1 MTSGWLLHMNN
12 LRYLLLLPAL
22 LCATTAF
29 GERTFKWVD
38 NEGQIHYGNRVP
50 PEYAKLERRVINER
64 GRVIKV
70 YDALKTP
77 EQRMEEKQLA
87 ETAAKNKV
95 LAEKQAVHDRS
106 LLATYSSE
114 QDMLLAKN
122 GKVAAVDALLQLTNS
137 RVDSMKERLLGLTE
151 EAATY
156 ERSGKALPASLESQI
171 NNLRKQITTNE
182 AFIKKK
188 ESERHIIVRKF
199 DNDIKRYIE
208 LTAEK
213 PDAKSPKQRLAKID
227 ATRNKQKAD
236 LSRNDQLLLTT
247 YEGEMDII
255 LTRDQKLSSLEE
267 LITLTQTRIQ
277 SMQIELDELSDSAE
291 EYESRGKKVPE
302 GLLGRMKNVTRGIRQ
317 GEDLVSLKQQ
327 EKKKL
332 EQQYNEDI
340 ERYRLLTANDQ

>member
-1 MTSGWLLHMNN
+1 MNN

-29 GERTFKWVD
+29 GERTFKWTD
-38 NEGQIHYGNRVP
+38 NEGHVHYGNRVP
-50 PEYAKLERRVINER
+50 PEYAKLERKVMNER
-64 GRVIKV
+64 GRTIMV

-77 EQRMEEKQLA
+77 EQRKEEKQLA
-87 ETAAKNKV
+87 ETEEKNKA

-114 QDMLLAKN
+114 QDMLLAKD

-137 RVDSMKERLLGLTE
+137 RVESMKERLLGLTE
-151 EAATY
+151 EAASY

-182 AFIKKK
+182 AFIKEK
-188 ESERHIIVRKF
+188 ESERNTIVRKF
-199 DNDIKRYIE
+199 NDDIKRYIE

-213 PDAKSPKQRLAKID
+213 PEAKPSRQRLAKID
-227 ATRNKQKAD
+227 ATSNKQKAD

-255 LTRDQKLSSLEE
+255 LTRDQKLSSLDE

-277 SMQIELDELSDSAE
+277 AMQIELDELSDSAD
-291 EYESRGKKVPE
+291 EYESRGRKVPE
-302 GLLGRMKNVTRGIRQ
+302 VLLGRMKNVMRGIRQ
-317 GEDLVSLKQQ
+317 GEDLVTLKQQ

>member
-1 MTSGWLLHMNN
+1 MNN

-29 GERTFKWVD
+29 AERTFKWVD
-38 NEGQIHYGNRVP
+38 NEGHIHYGNRVP
-50 PEYAKLERRVINER
+50 PEYAKLERKVINER
-64 GRVIKV
+64 GRTIMV

-77 EQRMEEKQLA
+77 EQREAEKQLA

-95 LAEKQAVHDRS
+95 LAEKQAIHDRS
-106 LLATYSSE
+106 LLATFSSE

-137 RVDSMKERLLGLTE
+137 RVESMKERLLGLTE

-182 AFIKKK
+182 AFIKEK
-188 ESERHIIVRKF
+188 EGERRTIVRKF
-199 DNDIKRYIE
+199 DDDIKRYIE

-213 PDAKSPKQRLAKID
+213 PDAKPTKQRLAKID
-227 ATRNKQKAD
+227 ATSKKKID

-247 YEGEMDII
+247 YEGEADII
-255 LTRDQKLSSLEE
+255 LTRDQKFSSLDE

-277 SMQIELDELSDSAE
+277 AMQIELDELSDSAD

-302 GLLGRMKNVTRGIRQ
+302 GLLGRMKNVMRGIRQ
-317 GEDLVSLKQQ
+317 GEDLVVLKQQ
-327 EKKKL
+327 ERKKL
-332 EQQYNEDI
+332 ERQYNEDI

>member
-1 MTSGWLLHMNN
+1 MKSGWLLHMNN

-29 GERTFKWVD
+29 GDRTFKWVD

-50 PEYAKLERRVINER
+50 PEYAKLERKVINER
-64 GRVIKV
+64 GRTIKV

-137 RVDSMKERLLGLTE
+137 RVESMKERLLGLTE

-171 NNLRKQITTNE
+171 NNLREQITTNE
-182 AFIKKK
+182 AFIKEK
-188 ESERHIIVRKF
+188 ESERHRIVRKF

-227 ATRNKQKAD
+227 ATSNKQKAD

-247 YEGEMDII
+247 YKGEMDII
-255 LTRDQKLSSLEE
+255 LTRDQKLSSLNE

-277 SMQIELDELSDSAE
+277 AMQIELDELSDSAD
-291 EYESRGKKVPE
+291 EYESRGNKVPE
-302 GLLGRMKNVTRGIRQ
+302 VLLGRMKNVMRGIRQ
-317 GEDLVSLKQQ
+317 GKDLVVLKQQ

-332 EQQYNEDI
+332 EQRYNEDI

>member
-1 MTSGWLLHMNN
+1 MNN

-29 GERTFKWVD
+29 AERTFKWVD
-38 NEGQIHYGNRVP
+38 NEGHIHYGNRVP
-50 PEYAKLERRVINER
+50 PEYAKLERKVINER
-64 GRVIKV
+64 GRTIMV

-77 EQRMEEKQLA
+77 EQREEEKQLA
-87 ETAAKNKV
+87 EKAAKNKV
-95 LAEKQAVHDRS
+95 LAEKQAIHDRS

-114 QDMLLAKN
+114 QDMLQAKN
-122 GKVAAVDALLQLTNS
+122 GKVAAVDALLQLTNR
-137 RVDSMKERLLGLTE
+137 RVESMKERLLGLTE

-171 NNLRKQITTNE
+171 NNLRKQITTNA

-188 ESERHIIVRKF
+188 ESERNTIVRKF
-199 DNDIKRYIE
+199 DDDIKRYIE

-213 PDAKSPKQRLAKID
+213 PDAEPSRQRLAKID
-227 ATRNKQKAD
+227 ATSNKQKVD
-236 LSRNDQLLLTT
+236 LSRTDQLLLTT
-247 YEGEMDII
+247 YEGESDII
-255 LTRDQKLSSLEE
+255 LTRDQKFSSLDE

-277 SMQIELDELSDSAE
+277 TMKIELDELSDSAD

-302 GLLGRMKNVTRGIRQ
+302 GLLGRMKNVMRGIRQ
-317 GEDLVSLKQQ
+317 GEDLVVLKQQ

-332 EQQYNEDI
+332 EQQYNKDI
-340 ERYRLLTANDQ
+340 ERYRLLTANDK

>member
-1 MTSGWLLHMNN
+1 MKSGWLLYMNN

-29 GERTFKWVD
+29 AERTFKWVD
-38 NEGQIHYGNRVP
+38 NEGHIHYGNRVP
-50 PEYAKLERRVINER
+50 PEYAKLERKVINER
-64 GRVIKV
+64 GRTIMV

-77 EQRMEEKQLA
+77 EQREEEKQLA
-87 ETAAKNKV
+87 EKAAKNKV
-95 LAEKQAVHDRS
+95 LAEKQAIHDRS

-122 GKVAAVDALLQLTNS
+122 GKVAAVDALLQLTKS
-137 RVDSMKERLLGLTE
+137 RVESMKERLLGLTE

-182 AFIKKK
+182 AFIKEK
-188 ESERHIIVRKF
+188 ENERITIVRKF
-199 DNDIKRYIE
+199 DDDIKRFIE

-213 PDAKSPKQRLAKID
+213 PDAEPSRQRLAKID
-227 ATRNKQKAD
+227 ATSNKQKVD
-236 LSRNDQLLLTT
+236 LSRTDQLLLTT
-247 YEGEMDII
+247 YEGESDII
-255 LTRDQKLSSLEE
+255 LTRDQKFSSLDE

-277 SMQIELDELSDSAE
+277 TMKIELDELSDSAD
-291 EYESRGKKVPE
+291 EYESRGKKIPE
-302 GLLGRMKNVTRGIRQ
+302 GLLGRMKNVMRGIRQ
-317 GEDLVSLKQQ
+317 GEDLVVLKQQ

-332 EQQYNEDI
+332 EQQYNKDI
-340 ERYRLLTANDQ
+340 ERYRLLTANDK

>member
-1 MTSGWLLHMNN
+1 MKSGWLLHMNN

-22 LCATTAF
+22 LCATAAF
-29 GERTFKWVD
+29 GDRTFKWID

-50 PEYAKLERRVINER
+50 PEYAKLERKVINER
-64 GRVIKV
+64 GRTIKV

-137 RVDSMKERLLGLTE
+137 RVESMKERLLGLTE

-182 AFIKKK
+182 AFIKEK
-188 ESERHIIVRKF
+188 EGERNTIVRKF
-199 DNDIKRYIE
+199 DDDIKRYIE

-227 ATRNKQKAD
+227 ATNNKQKVD

-247 YEGEMDII
+247 YKGEMDII
-255 LTRDQKLSSLEE
+255 LTRDQKLSSLKE

-277 SMQIELDELSDSAE
+277 TMQLELDELSDSAD

-302 GLLGRMKNVTRGIRQ
+302 GLLGRMKNVMRGIRQ

-327 EKKKL
+327 EKEKL

-340 ERYRLLTANDQ
+340 ERYRLLTAND

>member
-1 MTSGWLLHMNN
+1 MKN
-12 LRYLLLLPAL
+12 LRYILLLPAL

-38 NEGQIHYGNRVP
+38 NDGHVHYGNRVP
-50 PEYAKLERRVINER
+50 PEYAKRERKVINER
-64 GRVIKV
+64 GRTIKV
-70 YDALKTP
+70 YAALKTP
-77 EQRMEEKQLA
+77 EQRQQEKQLA
-87 ETAAKNKV
+87 ETAAKTKV

-122 GKVAAVDALLQLTNS
+122 GKVAAVEALLQLTSS
-137 RVDSMKERLLGLTE
+137 RVNSMNERLLGLTE

-171 NNLRKQITTNE
+171 NNLRRQITTNE
-182 AFIKKK
+182 AFIKEK
-188 ESERHIIVRKF
+188 EGERNAIIRKF
-199 DNDIKRYIE
+199 NADIKRYIV
-208 LTAEK
+208 LTADK
-213 PDAKSPKQRLAKID
+213 PDTRSSKQRLAKID
-227 ATRNKQKAD
+227 AAGNKQKVE

-255 LTRDQKLSSLEE
+255 LTRDQKLSSLDE

-277 SMQIELDELSDSAE
+277 TMKIELDELSDSAD

-302 GLLGRMKNVTRGIRQ
+302 GLLGRIKNVMRGIRQ
-317 GEDLVSLKQQ
+317 GEDLMALKQQ

-332 EQQYNEDI
+332 ERQYNDDI
-340 ERYRLLTANDQ
+340 TRYRLLTANEQ